1 MIYYSYEL
9 RWKNFDPEKASKMYR
24 TRSSFEMNYSSGT
37 LESLNDKFFN
47 DYAEKEDILYYIT
60 GRDEGTVMVYVA
72 AKVNSCDESIISQT
86 LLKIFTDCVIH
97 RSHEVTVDEFKRN
110 VESNDFGS
118 GRRVLT
124 KLKIDYRSAG
134 LFDPIPYKWSEQVI
148 DLPKL
153 TKTECKKQAE
163 KILASKS
170 FKDELKRIYSDKN
183 AKAYFGHPVHYY
195 ISAGD
200 WGGARDMYEL
210 LVRALSSNG
219 RLRSNRLSIF
229 RDFRK
234 GTYRDERYRQ
244 HITAS
249 EGGIIILELCS
260 DSGTGRFA
268 SDYHEFTKVTGQLLE
283 EMKKDTLFIF
293 VEIMGKSI
301 KNADA
306 AGNVLTKADIIQ
318 LTEGSGTLKQAQ
330 DYLTALAEKSDIKP
344 DNISEV
350 LEYLPKNKSFTVTD
364 IYTSYNNWY
373 GDGLKNHI
381 YKAYK
386 KQDCYQVTITE
397 TQDKP
402 YEELKEMV
410 GLTDAK
416 AMLDKIIAAGKVR
429 CLREQMGLKTEAA
442 SLNML
447 FSGNPGTAK
456 TTFARLLAQI
466 LKEED
471 VIKTGKLVECGRQ
484 DLVGKYVGW
493 TAKIVEDKFREAEGG
508 VLFIDEAYS
517 LVDSSNTYG
526 AEAINTITQLM
537 ENYRDRVIV
546 IFAGYPDKMKL
557 FLEQNE
563 GLRSRIAFHLS
574 FPDYT
579 PDELLDILKLHA
591 KKREYTLSEDALKT
605 CLEIFKEASAH
616 ANYGNG
622 RYVRSFLEQAV
633 IRQSERILNFDNDK
647 GLNADEMCLLK
658 PEDFKAVSLG
668 FTDEDEKK
676 VGFAV

>member
-1 MIYYSYEL
+1 MIYFSYEL
-9 RWKNFDPEKASKMYR
+9 RWKIFDPDKAARMYR
-24 TRSSFEMNYSSGT
+24 TKSSFELNYSSGT

-47 DYAEKEDILYYIT
+47 DYATNEDILCYVT
-60 GRDEGTVMVYVA
+60 KRDEGTIMVYAA
-72 AKVNSCDESIISQT
+72 AKVSCSDEKVIAEKIISC
-86 LLKIFTDCVIH
+86 FPDCVIH

-110 VESNDFGS
+110 VDNTDFGS

-124 KLKIDYRSAG
+124 KLKIDYRSSG
-134 LFDPIPYKWSEQVI
+134 IFDPLPYKWSEQVI

-153 TKTECKKQAE
+153 SEKECKRQAE
-163 KILASKS
+163 RILASKS
-170 FKDELKRIYSDKN
+170 FKDELGRIYSKAN
-183 AKAYFGHPVHYY
+183 AKSYYGHPVHYY

-210 LVRALSSNG
+210 LVRALRSNG
-219 RLRSNRLSIF
+219 RLRSNRLSVF

-260 DSGTGRFA
+260 DTGMGRFA
-268 SDYHEFTKVTGQLLE
+268 SDFHEFTKFTGQLLE

-293 VEIMGKSI
+293 VEIMGKSV

-306 AGNVLTKADIIQ
+306 VGNVVAKADIIQ
-318 LTEGSGTLKQAQ
+318 LTEGSGTFEQAQ
-330 DYLTALAEKSDIKP
+330 AYLADLTDKSDIKP
-344 DNISEV
+344 ADIDEV
-350 LEYLPKNKSFTVTD
+350 YEYLPKNESFTVTD
-364 IYTSYNNWY
+364 IYNAYNNWY

-386 KQDCYQVTITE
+386 KQDCCKVIITE
-397 TQDKP
+397 AGNKP
-402 YEELKEMV
+402 YDELKEMI

-416 AMLDKIIAAGKVR
+416 STLERIIAAGKIR
-429 CLREQMGLKTEAA
+429 CLREQMGLKNESA

-471 VIKTGKLVECGRQ
+471 VIKSGKLVECGRQ
-484 DLVGKYVGW
+484 DLVGRYVGW
-493 TAKIVEDKFREAEGG
+493 TAKIVEEKFREADGG

-517 LVDSSNTYG
+517 LVEDGRTYG
-526 AEAINTITQLM
+526 TEAINTITQLM

-579 PDELLDILKLHA
+579 PEELLDILKLHTR
-591 KKREYTLSEDALKT
+591 KREYTLSADAEKV
-605 CLEIFKEASAH
+605 CLDIFREASKH
-616 ANYGNG
+616 ENYGNG
-622 RYVRSFLEQAV
+622 RYVRTFLEQAL
-633 IRQSERILNFDNDK
+633 IRQSERLLKTDTGK
-647 GLNADEMCLLK
+647 ALNAEEMCLLK
-658 PEDFKAVSLG
+658 PEDFGAVSLG
-668 FTDEDEKK
+668 LTDQTEMKL
-676 VGFAV
+676 GFAV

>member
-1 MIYYSYEL
+1 MIYLSYEL

-24 TRSSFEMNYSSGT
+24 TRSAFEMNYSSGT

-60 GRDEGTVMVYVA
+60 ARDEGTIMVYVA
-72 AKVNSCDESIISQT
+72 AKVGSYDENVISQT
-86 LLKIFTDCVIH
+86 LRKIFTDCVIH

-110 VESNDFGS
+110 VENTDYGS

-124 KLKIDYRSAG
+124 KLKIDYRNAG
-134 LFDPIPYKWSEQVI
+134 IFDPLPYKWSEQVI
-148 DLPKL
+148 DMPKL
-153 TKTECKKQAE
+153 NERECKKQAE

-210 LVRALSSNG
+210 LVRALYSNG

-249 EGGIIILELCS
+249 EGGIVILELCS
-260 DSGTGRFA
+260 DSGMGRFA
-268 SDYHEFTKVTGQLLE
+268 SDFHEFTKVTGQILE

-293 VEIMGKSI
+293 VEIMGKSV

-306 AGNVLTKADIIQ
+306 VGSVISKADIIQ

-330 DYLTALAEKSDIKP
+330 AYLADLAEKSDIKP
-344 DNISEV
+344 DDISEV
-350 LEYLPKNKSFTVTD
+350 LEYLPKNDSFTVTD

-429 CLREQMGLKTEAA
+429 CLREQMGLKAEAA

-456 TTFARLLAQI
+456 TTFARLLTQI

-471 VIKTGKLVECGRQ
+471 VIKSGKLVECGRQ

-493 TAKIVEDKFREAEGG
+493 TAKIVEEKFMEADGG

-605 CLEIFKEASAH
+605 CLEIFTEASAH

-633 IRQSERILNFDNDK
+633 IRQSERILTSGKDK
-647 GLNADEMCLLK
+647 ELNTDEMCLLK